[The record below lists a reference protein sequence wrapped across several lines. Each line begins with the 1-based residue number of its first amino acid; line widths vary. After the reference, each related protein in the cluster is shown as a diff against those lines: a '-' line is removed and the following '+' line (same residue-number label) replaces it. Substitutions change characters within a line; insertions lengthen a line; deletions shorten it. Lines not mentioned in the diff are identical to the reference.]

1 MLNFLKTL
9 FGGGPDTPLDSALI
23 ARVVDNLRTEPS
35 EQLREV
41 LVQGVNRKGSWS
53 AEAVEAARLLL
64 DQRSKGLAPEPVY
77 RTVPR
82 TAGEQAAREREAVA
96 PGFSRDL
103 LALDV
108 GSHVYCRWRGQAGTI
123 IRWQDEEERFYIRYE
138 NGEGEWATL
147 GMFE

>member
-9 FGGGPDTPLDSALI
+9 FGAGPDTPLNDALV
-23 ARVVDNLRTEPS
+23 ARVVDNLRAEPS
-35 EQLREV
+35 EQLREI
-41 LVQGVNRKGSWS
+41 LAQGVDRKGNWS
-53 AEAVEAARLLL
+53 EEAVEAARRLL

-82 TAGEQAAREREAVA
+82 TAGEQAAREGEAVA
-96 PGFSRDL
+96 PAFSRDL

-108 GSHVYCRWRGQAGTI
+108 GSRVYCHWRGQGGTI
-123 IRWQDEEERFYIRYE
+123 IRWQDEEERFYIRYD